1 MIGIIAGVTMAIMV
15 EDMNRGLAMQ
25 MIEDMTRN
33 LVIHTAEAA
42 EGTCMAKDTMIAA
55 DPATGRMMNVMRRG
69 LVILSH
75 RSGDARR

>member
-15 EDMNRGLAMQ
+15 KDMKRGLAIQ
-25 MIEDMTRN
+25 MVEDMMRN
-33 LVIHTAEAA
+33 PVIHAAEAV
-42 EGTCMAKDTMIAA
+42 EGATKDTMIAA
-55 DPATGRMMNVMRRG
+55 DPATGRMMNVMRRS